1 MISYVIAVVGI
12 LMVSSTMRSSI
23 NERKRDFAI
32 LRSLGSS
39 RMVVTGVILGHTFII
54 SLLGAVSSIGIMQG
68 IWWVTESL
76 IVEETGVL
84 LGSVG
89 LGLQDFGVL
98 AGVVV
103 TGLLGGLWSAAYVYR
118 SDLAR
123 NLQPTA

>member
-1 MISYVIAVVGI
+1 
-12 LMVSSTMRSSI
+12 MVSSTMRSSI

-39 RMVVTGVILGHTFII
+39 RMVVTGVILGHTLII

-84 LGSVG
+84 LGSMAI
-89 LGLQDFGVL
+89 GLQDFGVL

-103 TGLLGGLWSAAYVYR
+103 TGLLGGLWSAVHVYR

>member
-1 MISYVIAVVGI
+1 MKSNQSH
-12 LMVSSTMRSSI
+12 LFNLI
-23 NERKRDFAI
+23 NLHVKEQ
-32 LRSLGSS
+32 L
-39 RMVVTGVILGHTFII
+39 
-54 SLLGAVSSIGIMQG
+54 LLGTVSSIGIMQG